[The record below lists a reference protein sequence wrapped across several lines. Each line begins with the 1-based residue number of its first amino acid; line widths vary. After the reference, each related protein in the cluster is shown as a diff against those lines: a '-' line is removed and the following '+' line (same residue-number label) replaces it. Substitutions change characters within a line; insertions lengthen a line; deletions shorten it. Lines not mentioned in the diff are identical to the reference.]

1 MPANMPVKPF
11 TPFAGTGRLLAEKQ
25 EPYHPEIVTYIPA
38 HPHPMFGKDPNIIDA
53 YGHTKYPMWV
63 QINGKPVLVKDAEH
77 ERLLSDNSSS

>member
-11 TPFAGTGRLLAEKQ
+11 KPIAPGGGKLLAEKQ
-25 EPYHPEIVTYIPA
+25 EPYHPEIVTYTPA

-63 QINGKPVLVKDAEH
+63 EVNGEPVLVKTEDEEKA
-77 ERLLSDNSSS
+77 LTK